1 MPTLEAADI
10 ERTMLD
16 EPFSATDP
24 RTARV
29 SPKLVKAR
37 FLGNL
42 AWWVLMIAG
51 CIALHIVK
59 IGRASCRER
68 VSVLV

>member
-29 SPKLVKAR
+29 SPKLVKVR

-42 AWWVLMIAG
+42 AWWVLMITA
-51 CIALHIVK
+51 CIALHIVT
-59 IGRASCRER
+59 A
-68 VSVLV
+68 VFLWP